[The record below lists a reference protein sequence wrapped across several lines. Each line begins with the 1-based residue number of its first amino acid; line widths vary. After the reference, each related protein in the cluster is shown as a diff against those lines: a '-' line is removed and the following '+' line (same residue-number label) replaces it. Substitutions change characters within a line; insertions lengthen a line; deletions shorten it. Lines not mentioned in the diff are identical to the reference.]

1 MSLSCTHF
9 ASSYNCI
16 SANFKVIVLIFNDTY
31 VIPKIHIIQ
40 KKKKNNEKIHQWGG
54 KPGDIYGIM
63 VYIPTQ
69 IFIYCLVWISSK

>member
-16 SANFKVIVLIFNDTY
+16 SANFKVIVLIFSDTY
-31 VIPKIHIIQ
+31 VIPKIHII
-40 KKKKNNEKIHQWGG
+40 KKNEKIHQLRGE

-69 IFIYCLVWISSK
+69 MFIYCLV